1 MKLYIKIK
9 DGQPDG
15 YPMLEENLLSAWPEF
30 DPNNLTPDLVPFL
43 RVDQEPLPRFHV
55 EEGSSIQFVDG
66 LWQDVWHVRPMT
78 SEEKNVLI
86 QEVRDAG
93 APPYWTFDE
102 VNVIWLPPSQETLN
116 TIPGSAPNVID

>member
-1 MKLYIKIK
+1 MKAYIRIK

-15 YPMLEENLLSAWPEF
+15 FPILEENLLSAWPGF
-30 DPNNLTPDLVPFL
+30 DPNNLPPDLVPFL
-43 RVDQEPLPRFHV
+43 RVDQRPIDRFEV

-78 SEEKNVLI
+78 SEEKNALI
-86 QEVRDAG
+86 QEVRNAG

-116 TIPGSAPNVID
+116 TISGSAPNVID